1 LDRLEHRPREDLQF
15 VSYMVYAVGM
25 FSPKKSRF
33 LVAVAILVLIVAVG
47 LIGYHLG
54 KSAPANNSGPVLSA
68 NVVSSMSQINQPTST
83 EPSVVSS
90 TVASKTE
97 AKPANAVV
105 TGSATSLSKVPPPQ
119 ASVQAATTSMNRAPI
134 VTPLADQTGLFNATV
149 AIVCINPETAGTFGT
164 VNYGTGVKR
173 LHPDQ

>member
-1 LDRLEHRPREDLQF
+1 MSFLSFKVRFEPE
-15 VSYMVYAVGM
+15 SE
-25 FSPKKSRF
+25 KKISRF
-33 LVAVAILVLIVAVG
+33 CCGVPFSNQSRAAVAKSKEFSAQSIHSSILR
-47 LIGYHLG
+47 
-54 KSAPANNSGPVLSA
+54 P
-68 NVVSSMSQINQPTST
+68 VVSRSFSNCFLRAIS
-83 EPSVVSS
+83 
-90 TVASKTE
+90 
-97 AKPANAVV
+97 
-105 TGSATSLSKVPPPQ
+105 GSATSLSKVPPPQ